1 LHYQILDFD
10 LNQVSAFLDV
20 GDVIKPFENIYVEE
34 QHQLMILLHKY
45 EHLFD
50 VTLGEINMEP
60 ISLQLIDPFC

>member
-1 LHYQILDFD
+1 
-10 LNQVSAFLDV
+10 V